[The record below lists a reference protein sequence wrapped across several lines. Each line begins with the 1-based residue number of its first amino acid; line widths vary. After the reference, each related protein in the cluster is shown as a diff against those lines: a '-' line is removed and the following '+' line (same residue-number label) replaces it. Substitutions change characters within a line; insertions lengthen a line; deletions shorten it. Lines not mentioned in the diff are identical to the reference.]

1 MAHFKNCVRTTVKW
15 YDPQGDGGVRN
26 EVFYLLKYDR
36 LSNLFWPIITH
47 YDVFIT
53 TSANVGV
60 LFRDSKKGKIGSV
73 IFFHLLLVRLAA
85 SSASAWSSS
94 YSWVRFGSN
103 QVSILH
109 LEGIPPGVIY
119 NWCHSCGS
127 LRQVSQWKV
136 AWRFNIQVLDVWS
149 NIFQS
154 LIRTWNHFWL
164 SIQWPLADST
174 LALFS
179 LQPCLE
185 SFDKTFWGLTQK
197 RFLYP

>member
-1 MAHFKNCVRTTVKW
+1 MGDNWVKPVRKYLSGSIGEWCVKKNKS
-15 YDPQGDGGVRN
+15 
-26 EVFYLLKYDR
+26 F
-36 LSNLFWPIITH
+36 LSFGRFVSRW
-47 YDVFIT
+47 
-53 TSANVGV
+53 S
-60 LFRDSKKGKIGSV
+60 
-73 IFFHLLLVRLAA
+73 
-85 SSASAWSSS
+85 SSS

-119 NWCHSCGS
+119 NWRHSCGS

-136 AWRFNIQVLDVWS
+136 AGRFNIQVLDVWS

-185 SFDKTFWGLTQK
+185 SFDKTFWGLIQ
-197 RFLYP
+197 RRLLYP

>member
-1 MAHFKNCVRTTVKW
+1 MQCPLAAKSTGTTPPHRRYKQLVNGDWRYVNRIKKQYFYWFKPMPLQCRVYSLRTSDRDTK
-15 YDPQGDGGVRN
+15 N
-26 EVFYLLKYDR
+26 EWKIMSKVFVLFFFQK
-36 LSNLFWPIITH
+36 LSFRKSPFC
-47 YDVFIT
+47 DC
-53 TSANVGV
+53 

-85 SSASAWSSS
+85 SASSSS

-119 NWCHSCGS
+119 NWRHSCGS

-136 AWRFNIQVLDVWS
+136 AERFNIQVLDVWS

-154 LIRTWNHFWL
+154 L
-164 SIQWPLADST
+164 
-174 LALFS
+174 
-179 LQPCLE
+179 
-185 SFDKTFWGLTQK
+185 
-197 RFLYP
+197 